1 MRADEPHP
9 EAQML
14 LQQLESL
21 EVFPLRQHGPSAARD
36 LLRNFG
42 ASHEEP
48 AMADVTYRTV
58 SGYDS
63 RVGED
68 RDEVPV
74 RVFTPEGEGPFPV
87 TVFYHGGGFVIG
99 DLETH
104 DGLCR
109 HVADATGC
117 VVVAV
122 DYRLAPE
129 HPFPAAL
136 EDAYAATEWVAENP
150 EEVDG
155 DGQLAVMGDSAG
167 GNLAAAVT
175 LLARERD
182 GPDID
187 YQVLV
192 YPAVDHREDRPS
204 WEQNKQGYFLVV
216 EDMEWFAG
224 CYFGSDIHEA
234 NPYAFPLTADS
245 HADLPPATVLTAGFD
260 PLRDEGIA
268 YAETLSGAGVSV
280 QHHNY
285 DDMIHGFITMLAPPA
300 DLTVAHEAVAEIS
313 ADLQAAF
320 R

>member
-9 EAQML
+9 EAQQL

-21 EVFPLRQHGPSAARD
+21 DVFPLRQHGPSAARD

-48 AMADVTYRTV
+48 AMADVTYRAV
-58 SGYDS
+58 PGYES

-74 RVFTPEGEGPFPV
+74 RVYTPEGEGPFPV

-109 HVADATGC
+109 HVAADTGC

-150 EEVDG
+150 EEVEG

-175 LLARERD
+175 LLSRERD
-182 GPDID
+182 GPEID

-192 YPAVDHREDRPS
+192 YPAVDPREDRPS
-204 WEQNKQGYFLVV
+204 WEQNKEGYFLVV

-224 CYFGSDIHEA
+224 CYFGSDIHEV

-280 QHHNY
+280 QHRNY

-313 ADLQAAF
+313 ADLRAAF